1 MRVWEILLIGCAIAA
16 DEVAVSLTDGMT
28 EKDMRLFKAA
38 GRAGA
43 FALFQFVMPLVGYCC
58 GALFSAFVASV
69 APALSF
75 CLLLLI
81 GGMMIFECFRSA
93 NDPHERFRK
102 KKKGGAAKLLA
113 EAFATSIDA
122 LAVGVTLL
130 AAEQSGALPFGVLSS
145 SLIIGAV
152 TFVLSFAA
160 ALVGKRAG
168 AYLAD
173 QAGVF
178 GGVILIFI
186 GVKILIGGF

>member
-1 MRVWEILLIGCAIAA
+1 MTVWEILLIGCALAA
-16 DEVAVSLTDGMT
+16 DAVAVSLTDGMT
-28 EKDMRLFKAA
+28 EKDMRLSKAA
-38 GRAGA
+38 GRAGT

-58 GALFSAFVASV
+58 GSLFSAFVASV
-69 APALSF
+69 APTLSF

-81 GGMMIFECFRSA
+81 GGMMIFECFRDSK
-93 NDPHERFRK
+93 NPRERFQK
-102 KKKGGAAKLLA
+102 KKKSGAAKLLA

-130 AAEQSGALPFGVLSS
+130 AAERSGALPLGVLLS
-145 SLIIGAV
+145 SLIIGVV

-160 ALVGKRAG
+160 TLVGKKAG

-173 QAGVF
+173 KAGVF